1 MNATAEGCVTKTPIG
16 SGFLLASRGTFP
28 QIHVVSPPGLMK
40 LRPKDAPNEPGAGN
54 RGTPAGRVLISC
66 LFFAKVGRSVRSTSR
81 VCTAAAVK
89 PASTPLLDSAP
100 RLMCRFVIPSDG
112 IVV

>member
-1 MNATAEGCVTKTPIG
+1 MNATAEGSVTKTPIG

-54 RGTPAGRVLISC
+54 RGTPAGRFLISC
-66 LFFAKVGRSVRSTSR
+66 LFFAKVARSVDRKSTRLNSSHLGISY
-81 VCTAAAVK
+81 AVFCLK
-89 PASTPLLDSAP
+89 KKKTK
-100 RLMCRFVIPSDG
+100 
-112 IVV
+112 